1 VFCASFLPLR
11 YLLETLCIN
20 SEWMVVKQD
29 LDIYGK
35 YLVTINSEENDKLA
49 KEINE
54 ERAK

>member
-1 VFCASFLPLR
+1 
-11 YLLETLCIN
+11 
-20 SEWMVVKQD
+20 MVVKQD